1 MREVKCFFVTVKGL
15 DTQRVPFP
23 TNVYSLNA
31 TAELIIMYIEQ
42 LGLEVLN
49 IELGTYRQ
57 EDIELWLL

>member
-57 EDIELWLL
+57 EDIEL